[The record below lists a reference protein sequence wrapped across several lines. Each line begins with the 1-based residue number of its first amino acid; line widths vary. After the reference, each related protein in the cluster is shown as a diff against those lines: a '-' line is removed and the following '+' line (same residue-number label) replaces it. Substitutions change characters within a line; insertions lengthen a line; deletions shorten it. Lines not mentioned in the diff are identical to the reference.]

1 MSEEKLVDV
10 YSLENGKTGIVK
22 NVKAEDSIRQR
33 LFDMGVLP
41 NCEVKKERS
50 AIGGNPVWI
59 KVGNVE
65 IALRRNEAES
75 VLVSVAS

>member
-1 MSEEKLVDV
+1 MHEEKLVDI
-10 YSLENGKTGIVK
+10 YSLEKGKAGIVRI
-22 NVKAEDSIRQR
+22 VKADEIIRQR

-41 NCEVKKERS
+41 SCSVMKERS
-50 AIGGNPVWI
+50 AIGGDPVWI

-75 VLVSVAS
+75 VMVEVA

>member
-1 MSEEKLVDV
+1 MSDEKLVNI
-10 YSLENGKTGIVK
+10 YSLGKGRSGIVRL
-22 NVKAEDSIRQR
+22 VKADAVIRQR

-41 NCEVKKERS
+41 SCAVMKERS
-50 AIGGNPVWI
+50 AIGGDPVWI

-75 VLVSVAS
+75 VMVEVA